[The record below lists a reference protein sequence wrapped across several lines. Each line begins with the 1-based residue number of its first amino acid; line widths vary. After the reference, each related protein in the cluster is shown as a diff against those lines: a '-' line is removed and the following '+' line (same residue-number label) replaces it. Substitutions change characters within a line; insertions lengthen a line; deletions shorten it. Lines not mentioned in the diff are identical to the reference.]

1 MPHIELIIQHPSSG
15 VSMPEAPRGKL
26 YQAPPPPGPYL
37 RRRLRDLSMLM
48 LGFRW
53 TVTYSKWLT

>member
-26 YQAPPPPGPYL
+26 YQAPPPRALIFGV
-37 RRRLRDLSMLM
+37 
-48 LGFRW
+48 GFGTSLCW
-53 TVTYSKWLT
+53 CLASAGQ